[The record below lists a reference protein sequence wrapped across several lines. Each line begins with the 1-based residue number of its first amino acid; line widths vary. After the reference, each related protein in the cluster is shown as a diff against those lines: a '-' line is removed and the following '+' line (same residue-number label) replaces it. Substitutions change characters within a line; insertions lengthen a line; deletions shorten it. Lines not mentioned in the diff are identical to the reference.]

1 MKTQL
6 DCVPCFLDQA
16 LRAARVAGASE
27 DVQREVLRRAAAQI
41 ATADWDATP
50 IALGMPV
57 HRIARELTGAADP
70 YAEVKR
76 ESNQAALALYA
87 GLRREVAAADDQIRL
102 AAALAIAGN
111 SIDHGAKTRFDLDAT
126 LDRAREVRFAVDDFD
141 RLAQALASAES
152 LIIFCD
158 NAGEIVFDRL
168 LMETILDRHPI
179 RRVSAV
185 VKSGPFINDA
195 TETDAREAGLT
206 DIPNLQLL
214 QVNNGDDDDAPA
226 YESDEVRGWVR
237 DHDVVISKG
246 QANYE
251 ALSEYDG
258 VFYLLMAKCECIANE
273 VGAALGDIIL
283 QYR

>member
-27 DVQREVLRRAAAQI
+27 DVQREVLRRAAANI
-41 ATADWDATP
+41 AEADWDSTP
-50 IALGMPV
+50 IALGMPI
-57 HRIARELTGAADP
+57 HRIARELTGGGDP

-76 ESNQAALALYA
+76 ESNAGALELYD
-87 GLRREVAAADDQIRL
+87 GLRREVAAADDPLRL

-111 SIDHGAKTRFDLDAT
+111 SIDHGAKNRFDLDST
-126 LDRAREVRFAVDDFD
+126 LDRARAVQFAVDDFD
-141 RLAQALASAES
+141 KLTQALASAES

-158 NAGEIVFDRL
+158 NAGEIAFDRL
-168 LMETILDRHPI
+168 LVETILDLHPM
-179 RRVSAV
+179 RKLSAV

-195 TETDAREAGLT
+195 METDARDVGLT
-206 DIPNLQLL
+206 DIPGLQLL
-214 QVNNGDDDDAPA
+214 QVNNGDDDGAPA
-226 YESDEVRGWVR
+226 YESDEVRGWVH

-251 ALSEYDG
+251 ALSEYGG
-258 VFYLLMAKCECIANE
+258 VFYLLMAKCECIAAV
-273 VGAALGDIIL
+273 VGATLGDIIL